1 MANQKVFNQLLIF
14 MNLYQ
19 HAKNEAV
26 SSICFGEIVELKI
39 QQSDW
44 LRAFDLNLRNKILPK
59 YRTCSGIQKI
69 MKIFT
74 SEQIHYKLMTKFFF
88 KLKKQQHIF
97 GPFLQF
103 LGQ

>member
-44 LRAFDLNLRNKILPK
+44 LRAF
-59 YRTCSGIQKI
+59 
-69 MKIFT
+69 
-74 SEQIHYKLMTKFFF
+74 
-88 KLKKQQHIF
+88 
-97 GPFLQF
+97 
-103 LGQ
+103 